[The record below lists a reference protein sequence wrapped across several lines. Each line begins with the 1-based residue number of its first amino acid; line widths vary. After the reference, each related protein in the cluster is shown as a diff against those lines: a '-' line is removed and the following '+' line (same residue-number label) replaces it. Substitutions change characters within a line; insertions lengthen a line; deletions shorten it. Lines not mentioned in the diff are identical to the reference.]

1 MSILKPE
8 YKRVPLI
15 SSATKMW
22 RLLKMWPQS
31 NRNYTKVHAEKV
43 YKQWKYGENMV
54 AVKYIGLQ
62 SWTEYL
68 RKSLVFM

>member
-1 MSILKPE
+1 
-8 YKRVPLI
+8 
-15 SSATKMW
+15 MW
-22 RLLKMWPQS
+22 RLLKIWPQS
-31 NRNYTKVHAEKV
+31 NRNYTKVYAEQV

>member
-1 MSILKPE
+1 
-8 YKRVPLI
+8 
-15 SSATKMW
+15 MW
-22 RLLKMWPQS
+22 RLLKIWPQS